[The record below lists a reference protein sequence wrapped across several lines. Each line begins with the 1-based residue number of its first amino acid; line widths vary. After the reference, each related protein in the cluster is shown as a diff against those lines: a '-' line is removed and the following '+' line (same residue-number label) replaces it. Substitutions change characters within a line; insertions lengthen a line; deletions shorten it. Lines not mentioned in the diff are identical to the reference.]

1 MHATATATAPSFTS
15 TSTSTS
21 PVPKLLP
28 TLLRILYC
36 ISSRHQHRRLVL
48 VLVDAANPPASL
60 RPRAASSRQ
69 HEIPAIE
76 VERRGSHG
84 LSSSTWILDST
95 NSTTHILRVLAKRPP
110 AILPTSLQHNLSS
123 AQGLIRT
130 LPALSGHLSDTAIPT
145 LCSAHRRHHGLPTPR
160 GAFQDSI
167 LDDSVAILSKS
178 FVQLSK
184 A

>member
-1 MHATATATAPSFTS
+1 MHATATAPSFTS

-36 ISSRHQHRRLVL
+36 ISSRQQHRRLVL

-69 HEIPAIE
+69 YEIPAIE

-95 NSTTHILRVLAKRPP
+95 NSTTHILRVLAKSPP

-130 LPALSGHLSDTAIPT
+130 LPALSGHLSDTAIT
-145 LCSAHRRHHGLPTPR
+145 YSLLCTSSSPRPANPSRRVPR
-160 GAFQDSI
+160 FDPRRFCRN
-167 LDDSVAILSKS
+167 
-178 FVQLSK
+178 FVQKLCTTK
-184 A
+184 

>member
-1 MHATATATAPSFTS
+1 M
-15 TSTSTS
+15 
-21 PVPKLLP
+21 LCNC
-28 TLLRILYC
+28 TLLHLHLHLYLHLPRPQAPPDTPSMYC
-36 ISSRHQHRRLVL
+36 ISSRQQHRRLVL
-48 VLVDAANPPASL
+48 VLVPVDAAKPPASL
-60 RPRAASSRQ
+60 RPRAASSLQ

-95 NSTTHILRVLAKRPP
+95 NSTTHILRVLAKSPP
-110 AILPTSLQHNLSS
+110 AILPPSLQHNLSS

-167 LDDSVAILSKS
+167 LDDSVAILSKI